1 MSVLHSALSPLTR
14 GVPDPQRGLLRAA
27 GLGVALA
34 LAAGVA
40 LVGFDAGLGLTVT
53 GYGLGVG
60 LALGLMRRGYPHS
73 TLGLCNLVTL
83 ARLALAA
90 ALLAPLAGGAAPWA
104 VFAVA
109 ALALAL
115 DGIDGWLARREGLT
129 SGFGARFDM
138 EVDSALALILAL
150 NAWAAGTAGAIVL
163 LIGLPRYAFA
173 AAALAFPWLDRPAPE
188 RFSRKAVCV
197 IQIATLIALQLPPV
211 AASVANPVV
220 AAVAAMLVWSFG
232 RDVLWLWRARS

>member
-53 GYGLGVG
+53 GYRAG
-60 LALGLMRRGYPHS
+60 RRAGA
-73 TLGLCNLVTL
+73 GADA
-83 ARLALAA
+83 ARLSAFHAGPVQPRDAWRGLRWPRHCWP
-90 ALLAPLAGGAAPWA
+90 PLAGGAAPWA

-173 AAALAFPWLDRPAPE
+173 AAALAFPWLDRPRP
-188 RFSRKAVCV
+188 SGS
-197 IQIATLIALQLPPV
+197 
-211 AASVANPVV
+211 AA
-220 AAVAAMLVWSFG
+220 
-232 RDVLWLWRARS
+232 RRSA